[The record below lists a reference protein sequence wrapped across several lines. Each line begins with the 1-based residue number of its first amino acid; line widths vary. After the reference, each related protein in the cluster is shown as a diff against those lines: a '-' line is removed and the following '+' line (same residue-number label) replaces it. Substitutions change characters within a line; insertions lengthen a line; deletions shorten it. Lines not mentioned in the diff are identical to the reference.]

1 MGAAWPERLFCDG
14 PKRILSIDGGGVR
27 GAIAIAFLQRMEA
40 VLRERYGRPDMVLSD
55 YFDLI
60 GGTSVGSIIAA
71 GLALGRSA
79 DDVAATFDVMGPR
92 MFRSAGFRIPL
103 IQARFAPRRMEG
115 LLQETFGDITLGS
128 APWRSGFAAVSKR
141 VDTGSSWLI
150 TNCPRAKYWD
160 GSPDEA
166 HLPPAERKTVPNSRY
181 PLAKVIQSSAAAPI
195 YFDMVRL
202 EVAAGD
208 PGVFFDGAMT
218 PHNNPALQLAMA
230 ALAPPY
236 GLGWQAGADN
246 LLIVSVGAGGPR
258 PRKPEWV
265 NGRAPSLI
273 KALHALIS
281 MSYDTSELGLA
292 MLQWL
297 GHSPNPWIINSE
309 VGALAGMRPG
319 GAAPLW
325 TVIRYDA
332 LLEPK
337 WLDRELGLRFE
348 GKAMAKLLR
357 MDDDRQIPQLHEIG
371 ASAAARQVVPDHFP
385 PAFAPALGPMSEGS

>member
-1 MGAAWPERLFCDG
+1 MSAAWPERLYAPG

-27 GAIAIAFLQRMEA
+27 GAIAIAFLQRIET
-40 VLRERYGRPDMVLSD
+40 VLRERYGRPDMVLAD

-79 DDVAATFDVMGPR
+79 DDVAATFDEMGPR
-92 MFRSAGFRIPL
+92 MFRGGGFRVPL
-103 IQARFAPRRMEG
+103 IQARFDPRRMEG
-115 LLQETFGDITLGS
+115 LLQETFGDLTLGS
-128 APWRSGFAAVSKR
+128 APWRCGFGAVSKR

-150 TNCPRAKYWD
+150 TNCTRAKYWD

-166 HLPPAERKTVPNSRY
+166 HLPPAERKTVPNARY

-195 YFDMVRL
+195 YFDLVRL
-202 EVAAGD
+202 EIAAGD
-208 PGVFFDGAMT
+208 HGVFFDGAMT

-230 ALAPPY
+230 ALVPPY
-236 GLGWQAGADN
+236 GFGWRAGADE

-265 NGRAPSLI
+265 SGRVPSLL

-309 VGALAGMRPG
+309 VGALADMRPG

-325 TVIRYDA
+325 TVLRYDA
-332 LLEPK
+332 LLDPK
-337 WLDRELGLRFE
+337 WLDRELGLTFD
-348 GKAMAKLLR
+348 GQAMAKLLR
-357 MDDDRQIPQLHEIG
+357 MDDDRQIPHLHEIG
-371 ASAAARQVVPDHFP
+371 SAAAARQVDPDHFT
-385 PAFAPALGPMSEGS
+385 PAFAPVAGP